1 MQYFPTTPI
10 SKINPLKDPEARV
23 LTTWNAK
30 PVFAHSNTD
39 KIIPNGLLLMGQ
51 VKNGKTRIVEKTA
64 QTLGTGWAAIYMY
77 NIPKDRFDII
87 SSVYHYKDQGGRM
100 EVDVPAEGM
109 EEILR
114 NILATGEDG
123 ATANAKIIGKQ
134 HMAAVTA
141 IPKEMQVTNENGL
154 LPISGTEPTKGYF
167 AYAQPRDSMAYIED
181 KQTLFVVLAV
191 VAQLVILLTMN
202 YTTYQP
208 YAQLMKALQ
217 VRGFVKPGDRPT
229 FGKVIRVYFYYKPRK
244 LWADFKVKGFRACL
258 PQQKAAQ
265 VGALVD
271 DNPTAAGATG
281 ASAQRERSSSSSSS
295 TSNDH
300 PKAALI

>member
-229 FGKVIRVYFYYKPRK
+229 FGKVIRVYFYHKPRK

-265 VGALVD
+265 VGVVGD
-271 DNPTAAGATG
+271 DNITSPNRDKSG
-281 ASAQRERSSSSSSS
+281 SSSSS
-295 TSNDH
+295 TDR
-300 PKAALI
+300 PTAVLT

>member
-1 MQYFPTTPI
+1 MQFFPTTPI
-10 SKINPLKDPEARV
+10 SKINPLKDPESRV

-30 PVFAHSNTD
+30 PVFKFSDTE
-39 KIIPNGLLLMGQ
+39 KIIPDGLLLMGQ

-77 NIPKDRFDII
+77 NIPHDRFDII
-87 SSVYHYKDQGGRM
+87 SSVYHHKDQGGRM

-114 NILATGEDG
+114 HILATGEDG

-141 IPKEMQVTNENGL
+141 IPTEMQVTNENGL

-167 AYAQPRDSMAYIED
+167 ASAQPRDSMSYIED

-229 FGKVIRVYFYYKPRK
+229 FGKVIRVYFYHKPRK

-265 VGALVD
+265 VGVVGDGDAALS
-271 DNPTAAGATG
+271 PTG
-281 ASAQRERSSSSSSS
+281 RPRSGSSSSS
-295 TSNDH
+295 TSIGG
-300 PKAALI
+300 KATAVLT